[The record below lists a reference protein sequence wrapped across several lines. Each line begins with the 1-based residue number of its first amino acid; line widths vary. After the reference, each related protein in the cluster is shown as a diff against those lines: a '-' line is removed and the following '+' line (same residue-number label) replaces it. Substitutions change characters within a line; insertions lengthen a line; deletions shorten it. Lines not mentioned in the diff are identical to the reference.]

1 MYLLDTNHCS
11 RIIQGEPSVIA
22 RLEQAGDS
30 FVATCVIVA
39 GELRFMVQKSAKR
52 TENLKTVTE
61 FLNSLKIYHVDN
73 KVADIYG
80 DYKFSLYRHFGPK
93 DKRERGQTKI
103 HKLGF
108 SENDL
113 WIAAIAKRHGLT
125 IVVSTDSDFKRMKE
139 VLDISFVSWYA
150 PV

>member
-22 RLEQAGDS
+22 RLVQVGDL
-30 FVATCVIVA
+30 FVSTCAVVA
-39 GELRFMVQKSAKR
+39 GELRFMAQKSAKK
-52 TENLKTVTE
+52 TKNLIIISE
-61 FLNSLKIYHVDN
+61 FLKNIKIYPIDN

-80 DYKFSLYRHFGPK
+80 DFKFELYSHFGPK
-93 DKRERGQTKI
+93 DRKKREQTQI

-113 WIAAIAKRHGLT
+113 WIAAAAKRNNLI
-125 IVVSTDSDFKRMKE
+125 IVTADRDFKRMQE
-139 VLDISFVSWYA
+139 VLNISTESWYNLL
-150 PV
+150 

>member
-11 RIIQGEPSVIA
+11 RIIQGEPSVVA
-22 RLEQAGDS
+22 RMEQAGDA

-39 GELRFMVQKSAKR
+39 GELRFMVQKSVKKA
-52 TENLKTVTE
+52 ENLRTINE
-61 FLNSLKIYHVDN
+61 FLKSIKIYPLDN
-73 KVADIYG
+73 KAAQIYG
-80 DYKFSLYRHFGPK
+80 IYKFQLYERFGPK
-93 DKRERGQTKI
+93 DKKERSQTQI

-113 WIAAIAKRHGLT
+113 WIAAVAKSNDL
-125 IVVSTDSDFKRMKE
+125 IIVSTDSDFNRMTD
-139 VLDISFVSWYA
+139 VLDISVVSWYN